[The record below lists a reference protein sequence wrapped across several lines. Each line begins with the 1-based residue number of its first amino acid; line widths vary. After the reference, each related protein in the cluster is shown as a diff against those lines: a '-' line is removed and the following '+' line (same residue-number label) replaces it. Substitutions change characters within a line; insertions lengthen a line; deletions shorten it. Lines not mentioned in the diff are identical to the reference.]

1 MSLISVR
8 NFVAPL
14 QNRLH
19 LGTIIMVAVLIAVAR
34 LSGGAV
40 RVGHSQKKSSLEPAV
55 TAQDNS
61 VEEDSLETIETQPQK
76 KLPARD
82 LDRDPL
88 DDLLAEKP
96 LAHTEQP
103 AKNPNN
109 NKPNQLS
116 DIRKSL
122 GLE

>member
-40 RVGHSQKKSSLEPAV
+40 RIGSIKKQAV
-55 TAQDNS
+55 TQEAVPTDTDESTDEINNS
-61 VEEDSLETIETQPQK
+61 VPDKMPSK
-76 KLPARD
+76 NV
-82 LDRDPL
+82 DRDPL
-88 DDLLAEKP
+88 DDLLAE
-96 LAHTEQP
+96 QP
-103 AKNPNN
+103 AHQPEHTNKNSNNN